1 MQETARIILP
11 LPPAILS
18 PNNPPGSRGGRFAR
32 AAASKKYKRLAME
45 ATIEL
50 GLEHP
55 WQECTCKATFYH
67 KTHRRRDDVNHS
79 AMLKAAY
86 DGCVIGGLVVDDDSD
101 HWKTE
106 TPEFFIDTK
115 NPRVELLFTRVR

>member
-18 PNNPPGSRGGRFAR
+18 PNKPPGSRGGRFAR

-50 GLEHP
+50 GIEHP

-67 KTHRRRDDVNHS
+67 KTERRRDCVNHLQ
-79 AMLKAAY
+79 MLKSAA
-86 DGCVIGGLVVDDDSD
+86 DGCVLGGLVVDDDWKHWSD
-101 HWKTE
+101 K

>member
-18 PNNPPGSRGGRFAR
+18 PNSPPGSRGGRFAR

-45 ATIEL
+45 ATLEL
-50 GLEHP
+50 GIEHP
-55 WQECTCKATFYH
+55 WQGCTCKATFYH
-67 KTHRRRDDVNHS
+67 KTHRRRDDINS
-79 AMLKAAY
+79 MAQLKALF
-86 DGCVIGGLVVDDDSD
+86 DGVVLGGLVFDDDSE